1 MLKQK
6 INNYLDAPLTWRRYY
21 KTGLV
26 SFGIG
31 AAITALTFG
40 GLIVKQKVDEL
51 RYRKQII
58 RACMEDQKKLE
69 QEDEAE

>member
-31 AAITALTFG
+31 MVLGALTFG
-40 GLIVKQKVDEL
+40 GLTIKQKVDEWQ
-51 RYRKQII
+51 YRKQIV
-58 RACMEDQKKLE
+58 RASMEDRKRLE
-69 QEDEAE
+69 QEEEP